1 MRSIQRW
8 AYKQESI
15 LYLTW
20 SSMYTSLLFPASA
33 QYPIYQF
40 PLKRGCWRSLFAAW
54 RFGLSAMLCYVS
66 CWQPVLHEDDT
77 PRGTNVAASLAF
89 TFADLVLISIVI
101 RNTHVLGKPISKTLA
116 PLLHLCRHEVHHH
129 SEEKQT
135 FFPEKW
141 WLEDCIPLKIVLILE
156 LSKNLLCNLL

>member
-1 MRSIQRW
+1 MHQHAVSI
-8 AYKQESI
+8 
-15 LYLTW
+15 TW
-20 SSMYTSLLFPASA
+20 SSMYTSLLFPRICSISYISIPP
-33 QYPIYQF
+33 QEGLLEIGF
-40 PLKRGCWRSLFAAW
+40 RSLK
-54 RFGLSAMLCYVS
+54 FGLSAMLCYVS

-116 PLLHLCRHEVHHH
+116 PLLHLCRNDEQIITQKENKH
-129 SEEKQT
+129 

-141 WLEDCIPLKIVLILE
+141 WLEVGRLHSFENIP
-156 LSKNLLCNLL
+156 CFRAQ